1 MEDAIRTLFVGVS
14 DAKVSREPGTSLV
27 TYALASCIGISIYD
41 PVTAVGGLLHYM
53 LPDSRIDLVKA
64 KEHPWMFADT
74 AIPMFFQQAYR
85 LGAEKSRLRVIA
97 AGGAQVLQSQD
108 SLEIG
113 KRNQLAMRRIFWKSG
128 VLLEAED
135 MGGSDIRTLRLEIG
149 TGRLMVRKN
158 GVEERE
164 LRSERDMWKTR
175 GSHYAS
181 L

>member
-14 DAKVSREPGTSLV
+14 DAKVSREAGTSLV

-164 LRSERDMWKTR
+164 LRSDRDMWKTR